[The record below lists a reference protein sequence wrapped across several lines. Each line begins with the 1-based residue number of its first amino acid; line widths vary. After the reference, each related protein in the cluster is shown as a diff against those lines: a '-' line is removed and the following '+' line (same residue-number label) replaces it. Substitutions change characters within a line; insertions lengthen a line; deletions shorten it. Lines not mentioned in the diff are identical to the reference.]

1 MKNLPT
7 GVGNI
12 KCNHYNGVLSC
23 NINLDP
29 NPNPNANANANPN
42 RNQTLIL

>member
-23 NINLDP
+23 NTDLDLY
-29 NPNPNANANANPN
+29 PNANANPNSN